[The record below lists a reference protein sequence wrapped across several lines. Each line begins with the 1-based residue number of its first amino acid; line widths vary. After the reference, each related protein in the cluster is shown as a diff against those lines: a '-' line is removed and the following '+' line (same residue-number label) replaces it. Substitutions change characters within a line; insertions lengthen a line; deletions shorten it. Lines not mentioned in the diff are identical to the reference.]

1 MHFFFK
7 TMPHTSNNTD
17 YTDNTDFNG
26 PRLDET
32 IFHALE
38 HYFKLLGDQSPHALH
53 DMVMDAVEKPL
64 LQFVV
69 QRYAGNVSH
78 ASQALG
84 ITRSTLRAKLKRH
97 GLGPQKPLI

>member
-1 MHFFFK
+1 MAHNS
-7 TMPHTSNNTD
+7 SNTTPD
-17 YTDNTDFNG
+17 QPDTNG

-32 IFHALE
+32 VRLALD

-64 LQFVV
+64 LCYVIE
-69 QRYAGNVSH
+69 RYAGNVSH

-97 GLGPQKPLI
+97 GLTPLKPLI